1 MRMTIPKRLRTVLVP
16 TLAAA
21 VLSLAACGGG
31 GSDDGDAAGDSS
43 SQEQTGDAASSGAD
57 LEGIPD
63 VVAEV
68 NGEEITKEE
77 FAPLYEARLQQAT
90 AQAQMGGQ
98 KPDEKALQKQTA
110 DNLIDTELLSQ
121 EAESRG
127 IEVTD
132 EDVDTELDTLAKQN
146 QLGSADEL
154 LKALDDQGTTE
165 DQARAQVE
173 TQVMVERLV
182 DDEAG
187 PAKVTEQD
195 LRTLYRQAKQQ
206 AQQQAQ
212 AGQEQDIPPYDE
224 VEGQL
229 RDQAEADHVG
239 TVAQGLIED
248 LRKDADITN
257 NL

>member
-1 MRMTIPKRLRTVLVP
+1 MTIPKRLRAVLVP
-16 TLAAA
+16 ALAAA
-21 VLSLAACGGG
+21 VLSLSACGGG
-31 GSDDGDAAGDSS
+31 GSDGDAGSS
-43 SQEQTGDAASSGAD
+43 SQEKSGDAAAAAD

-68 NGEEITKEE
+68 NGEEITKDE
-77 FAPLYEARLQQAT
+77 FAPIYQAQLQQAT
-90 AQAQMGGQ
+90 AQAQMSGQ
-98 KPDEKALQKQTA
+98 QPDEEALQKQTA
-110 DNLIDTELLSQ
+110 ENLIDTELLSQ

-132 EDVDTELDTLAKQN
+132 QDVDDELATLAEQN

-182 DDEAG
+182 DDESG
-187 PAKVTEQD
+187 PADVSEKQ
-195 LRTLYRQAKQQ
+195 LRTLYEQAKQQ

-212 AGQEQDIPPYDE
+212 AGQQAGQAQKIPPYAK
-224 VEGQL
+224 VKGQL
-229 RDQAEADHVG
+229 RDRAEADHVG
-239 TVAQGLIED
+239 TVAQSLVED